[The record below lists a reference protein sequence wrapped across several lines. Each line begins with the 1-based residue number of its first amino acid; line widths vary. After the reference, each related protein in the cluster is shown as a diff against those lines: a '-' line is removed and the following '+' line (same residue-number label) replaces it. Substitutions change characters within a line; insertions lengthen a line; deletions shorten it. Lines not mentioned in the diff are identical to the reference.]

1 MTASTTAKR
10 QRGLGLGE
18 CLISCA
24 ILGTLLSQA
33 LPAMREL
40 KQRQQVNGLA
50 ETVMTDLMQARS
62 EALRLGQS
70 VQLRFN
76 SHPKGSCYVMHVGA
90 SGDCSCNS
98 EGKAVCTAES
108 ATALKV
114 QWIPLHQ
121 AASVKANVSN
131 MTFSAGRGT
140 VSPTGSIDIA
150 ATDRKATIRHV
161 VSLAGRVRSCTPD
174 RSVPRLSTCT

>member
-1 MTASTTAKR
+1 MSTSTKKH
-10 QRGLGLGE
+10 QRGLGLVE

-24 ILGTLLSQA
+24 VLGTLLSQA

-70 VQLRFN
+70 VQVRFS
-76 SHPKGSCYVMHVGA
+76 SHPTGSCYVMHVGA
-90 SGDCSCNS
+90 SGDCSCDS
-98 EGKAVCTAES
+98 EGRAVCTAEG
-108 ATALKV
+108 ALALKV
-114 QWIPLHQ
+114 QWIPLQQ
-121 AASVKANVSN
+121 AASVKANVGN
-131 MTFSAGRGT
+131 MTFSGSRGT

-150 ATDRKATIRHV
+150 ATDRRATIRHV
-161 VSLAGRVRSCTPD
+161 VSLAGRVRSCSPD
-174 RSVPRLSTCT
+174 RSVSRLNACA